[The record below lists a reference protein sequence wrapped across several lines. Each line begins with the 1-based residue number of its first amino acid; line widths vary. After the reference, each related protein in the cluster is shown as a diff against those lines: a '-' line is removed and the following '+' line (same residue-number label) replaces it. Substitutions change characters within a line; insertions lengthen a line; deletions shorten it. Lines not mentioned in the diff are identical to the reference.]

1 VHLCYRVDIKPSKY
15 FGYVVENGKLEGLT
29 LMMKEHQVD
38 LSVSAILINRA
49 RYTCMDFVSTPT
61 WEFR

>member
-1 VHLCYRVDIKPSKY
+1 MLNRVDIKPSKY

-29 LMMKEHQVD
+29 LMLKNHEVD
-38 LSVSAILINRA
+38 FSISAILINRA
-49 RYTCMDFVSTPT
+49 RYRCMDFVSTPT